1 MNVTRV
7 ESSTL
12 ATVGYDHDHE
22 LLRLEFCSGVVYQY
36 FAVPAAVHE
45 ALLAAASKG
54 SYFNRAIRNRYRFCR
69 VARLSRPGGAP
80 DAVLGSNPRS
90 TAWPA
95 R

>member
-7 ESSTL
+7 ESSKL

-22 LLRLEFCSGVVYQY
+22 LLHLEFCSGVVYQY
-36 FAVPAAVHE
+36 FDVPAAVHE

-54 SYFNRAIRNRYRFCR
+54 SYFNRAIRDRYRFCR
-69 VARLSRPGGAP
+69 VAKPWRPGDAP
-80 DAVLGSNPRS
+80 DAVLCRNRRG
-90 TAWPA
+90 TAWHA